1 MMISDD
7 KRRDFEDRKLD
18 NVKRQVAHANFAPDK
33 HKQAQEWIDG
43 KRCCQAAALSAADT

>member
-18 NVKRQVAHANFAPDK
+18 NVKRQVAQGMPQILLK
-33 HKQAQEWIDG
+33 
-43 KRCCQAAALSAADT
+43 